1 MRAVP
6 VLQSTLFAILRLK
19 TLEFIISQTNRV
31 YFSLKFFYLSLLYI
45 RAYIYIKFSF
55 IKYLS

>member
-19 TLEFIISQTNRV
+19 TLEFIISQPNRV
-31 YFSLKFFYLSLLYI
+31 YFSLKNITL
-45 RAYIYIKFSF
+45 AYSI
-55 IKYLS
+55 